1 MERASGCRWAARRA
15 CANNDGD
22 RQTDQRGI
30 SDRGLD
36 PTGQHHDPG
45 TRRGNDDAGAAI
57 GNACGECASA
67 VIKAAGGRQCPGRG
81 QKTAGAETSAH
92 AGAGSDRACGTG
104 RVRAGGIERL
114 TLENRGFA
122 FDFAIPI
129 AETLERMSNAPGE
142 LLNHH
147 SS

>member
-15 CANNDGD
+15 CTNNDGD
-22 RQTDQRGI
+22 RQTDHCGI

-36 PTGQHHDPG
+36 PAGQHHDPG
-45 TRRGNDDAGAAI
+45 TRHDDAAI
-57 GNACGECASA
+57 GNARGESA
-67 VIKAAGGRQCPGRG
+67 GAVTEAAGGRQCPGRG
-81 QKTAGAETSAH
+81 QKTGGAETSAH
-92 AGAGSDRACGTG
+92 AGAGSDRACGTC

-114 TLENRGFA
+114 TLENCGFG

-147 SS
+147 TRA